1 MKRVQVKRIQVKRI
15 QVKRTG
21 EEMFEASILL
31 TMILVSIVSRST
43 SGSCSHLVPKNY
55 NRNQPPSNESRV
67 GLTFSV
73 ESIDR
78 INVASRTFR
87 VQIEVY
93 LVWSD
98 DRLYQQDSH
107 LAEYYGQFVSRS
119 DIPCFWIPEI
129 TIEGLLTSSL
139 MDNPLKK
146 PRLRIGEN
154 KSVTERVLFSM
165 ESFNLEVR

>member
-1 MKRVQVKRIQVKRI
+1 
-15 QVKRTG
+15 
-21 EEMFEASILL
+21 MFEPSTFSA
-31 TMILVSIVSRST
+31 MILMSIVSRST
-43 SGSCSHLVPKNY
+43 SESCSQLVPKNY
-55 NRNQPPSNESRV
+55 NRNQPPSNESKV

-93 LVWSD
+93 LVWND
-98 DRLYQQDSH
+98 DRLYQEDSH

-119 DIPCFWIPEI
+119 NIACFWTPEI

-139 MDNPLKK
+139 MDNSLKK

-154 KSVTERVLFSM
+154 KGVTERFLFSM

>member
-1 MKRVQVKRIQVKRI
+1 
-15 QVKRTG
+15 
-21 EEMFEASILL
+21 MFPCLQPSIFL
-31 TMILVSIVSRST
+31 TMILMSIGSRSR
-43 SGSCSHLVPKNY
+43 SESCSELVPENY
-55 NRNQPPSNESRV
+55 NRNQPPSNESKV

-78 INVASRTFR
+78 INIASRTFR

-98 DRLYQQDSH
+98 DRLYQQNSH
-107 LAEYYGQFVSRS
+107 LAQYYGQFVSRS
-119 DIPCFWIPEI
+119 DIHCFWIPEI

-139 MDNPLKK
+139 MDNSLKK

-154 KSVTERVLFSM
+154 KVTKRTLFSM